1 MELGASKEDYLKLI
15 YLESEPYGSAR
26 VSSVAAELK
35 YSKPTVSATFSKLEA
50 LGLIEKTFDRSV
62 IPTEQGAAIAQNLL
76 VKYHFFTGYLRWLG
90 LPKEIAMQDADKMEH
105 AFSNESFLKV
115 VASVAAHQ
123 KEIKKLADS
132 CLINKNDS
140 RIVYIYENLP
150 EITDLPKL
158 SVGKK
163 VKKIKKKPQKLQWE
177 PKPENSGAM
186 PMSRDERREDI
197 LETIGEWYGKGRSTT
212 IEELSRYFGNTEP
225 EIKRYLAELTVR
237 QQIFPVKGK
246 QDLIQPTQHGI
257 IESQNAM
264 KKHKIM
270 SEFFQLIGVDQ
281 EKAEDDA
288 CRMEHIV
295 SDDSIMCLN
304 SFLRNDGRYERA
316 ITGYN
321 LHSRYAV
328 GTYPGIMGI
337 YQISEE
343 TCPRRLAEEF
353 YDYRRDILLN
363 VELGKSHFV
372 LQKKEENETAES
384 AKALWYKKT
393 GNEWGRAQQGEAG
406 ECIPAEFFEY
416 VLQPDDPIIEAYILV
431 TFLPADAEECSMEV
445 IDNICELDIEIW

>member
-50 LGLIEKTFDRSV
+50 LGLI
-62 IPTEQGAAIAQNLL
+62 
-76 VKYHFFTGYLRWLG
+76 
-90 LPKEIAMQDADKMEH
+90 
-105 AFSNESFLKV
+105 
-115 VASVAAHQ
+115 
-123 KEIKKLADS
+123 
-132 CLINKNDS
+132 
-140 RIVYIYENLP
+140 
-150 EITDLPKL
+150 
-158 SVGKK
+158 
-163 VKKIKKKPQKLQWE
+163 KKKPQKLQWE
-177 PKPENSGAM
+177 PKPENSGSM

-197 LETIGEWYGKGRSTT
+197 LETIGECYGKGRSTT
-212 IEELSRYFGNTEP
+212 IEELSRYFGNTES
-225 EIKRYLAELTVR
+225 EIKRYLAELTAR

-281 EKAEDDA
+281 EKAEDDV

-304 SFLRNDGRYERA
+304 SFLRNDGRYQRA

-328 GTYPGIMGI
+328 GTYPGIHCFRYIRINNGI
-337 YQISEE
+337 CLWQI
-343 TCPRRLAEEF
+343 
-353 YDYRRDILLN
+353 RDLN
-363 VELGKSHFV
+363 R
-372 LQKKEENETAES
+372 
-384 AKALWYKKT
+384 WRY
-393 GNEWGRAQQGEAG
+393 
-406 ECIPAEFFEY
+406 
-416 VLQPDDPIIEAYILV
+416 
-431 TFLPADAEECSMEV
+431 
-445 IDNICELDIEIW
+445 